1 MARTPGAIV
10 GLVLAGLALV
20 ALPRAHAEPS
30 GAVCA
35 DGERSL
41 WFDVSAWGPEP
52 AWRLTTYRRALKKP
66 D

>member
-1 MARTPGAIV
+1 VQFP
-10 GLVLAGLALV
+10 
-20 ALPRAHAEPS
+20 PS
-30 GAVCA
+30 GGVYDVLNIVCA